1 MQDSA
6 DYVITLEELAAM
18 FAAQN
23 IDPNEMADNEQDGSI
38 YGKGF
43 AQSGGVSGAVM
54 RVLEEEGCD
63 LSVSCKKCT
72 GAKECKKALM
82 ILNAGRLPEN
92 LVEGMACEG
101 GCIDGP
107 ASILSHQRIVKNRD
121 KLLKNADQRTIT
133 ENLEQHGFS
142 RIKME

>member
-1 MQDSA
+1 MCIRDR
-6 DYVITLEELAAM
+6 
-18 FAAQN
+18 
-23 IDPNEMADNEQDGSI
+23 DGSI

-107 ASILSHQRIVKNRD
+107 ASIPVSYTHLRLRKT
-121 KLLKNADQRTIT
+121 L
-133 ENLEQHGFS
+133 
-142 RIKME
+142 M